1 MTQKLGDYGNDMKV
15 YALWGFQPLSSEPPT
30 MHLCSI
36 DVCRI
41 TDRQLITRM
50 RIVPSMA
57 ASSFRAFWLGRCATS
72 VTT

>member
-15 YALWGFQPLSSEPPT
+15 YALWGSGRLGWNPT
-30 MHLCSI
+30 MHK
-36 DVCRI
+36 CRI
-41 TDRQLITRM
+41 ADRQLITRM

-57 ASSFRAFWLGRCATS
+57 ASSSKAFWLGRCATS

>member
-15 YALWGFQPLSSEPPT
+15 YALWGFQPLRLEPPT
-30 MHLCSI
+30 MHK
-36 DVCRI
+36 CRI
-41 TDRQLITRM
+41 ADRQLITRM

-57 ASSFRAFWLGRCATS
+57 ASSSKAFWLGRCATS